1 LAAAAWRDFREKGV
15 MRFSYI
21 ACLTLAL
28 LVSPASAADD
38 KSGKQEVEK
47 IAAAFPQNFD
57 KQDSS
62 GIRSLFTSDGVLVNP
77 TGPHTD
83 IAQVYDGAFK
93 AGMKEI
99 KIGVTEATP
108 VGPDTMIGIGEY
120 SMSGKNASGAALEGG
135 GNWTATYVRQGGTW
149 KIRMLTGFPKAP
161 PPK

>member
-1 LAAAAWRDFREKGV
+1 
-15 MRFSYI
+15 MRLSYI

-28 LVSPASAADD
+28 LVTPVSAADNQ
-38 KSGKQEVEK
+38 SGKQEVEK
-47 IAAAFPQNFD
+47 IAAAFTENFN
-57 KQDSS
+57 KQDSTGIS
-62 GIRSLFTSDGVLVNP
+62 GLFTSGGVLVNP

-108 VGPDTMIGIGEY
+108 VGADTMIGIGEY
-120 SMSGKNASGAALEGG
+120 SMSGKNASGEAIEAT
-135 GNWTATYVRQGGTW
+135 GNWTATYAREGGAW